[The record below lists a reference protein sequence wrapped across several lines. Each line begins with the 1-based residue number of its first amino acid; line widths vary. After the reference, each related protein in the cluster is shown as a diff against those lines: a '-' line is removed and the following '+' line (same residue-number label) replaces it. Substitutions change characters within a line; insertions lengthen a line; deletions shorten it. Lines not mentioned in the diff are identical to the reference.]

1 MMIMVMDMRARGLQ
15 IYQKGKSIGC
25 GERNKMEQFYEDN
38 TYCLHVSILYD
49 CELCY
54 TWYVISR
61 DIEMNQ
67 TSDYYIVAS
76 FLHFWVLVKWDVS

>member
-1 MMIMVMDMRARGLQ
+1 MSQAVNPYGDGHACERIAEILE
-15 IYQKGKSIGC
+15 GK
-25 GERNKMEQFYEDN
+25 EYKEWRTNKKKQFYKDN

-76 FLHFWVLVKWDVS
+76 FLRFRGW